1 MNGPIIWY
9 GGKGN
14 MVKTLLKYIPTHK
27 TYVEVFG
34 GGASLLFAKIPSKI
48 EVYNDLNSGLVN
60 LFRVIRDPKKF
71 KKMYKKVYLTP
82 YSREEHK
89 WAVEHCD
96 DGNDVDRAY
105 AWYVM
110 IRQSFSGCVRTW
122 GLNVNTSDSFAR
134 NIKIYL
140 NSLKRLPQIHQ
151 RLSLV
156 QIENNDFRRILKT
169 YDSKNTFF
177 YVDPPYVLS
186 TRKGGKVYEHEMTDK
201 DHQELIDLLL
211 DVKGKVM
218 LSGYENDIYK
228 RLDKKWSRI
237 VYETYCV
244 ASNSKQTNNKRN
256 KRTEII
262 WMNYKQENMLGV

>member
-1 MNGPIIWY
+1 MKGPIRWY

-14 MVKTLLKYIPTHK
+14 MVKTLLKYVPTHK

-48 EVYNDLNSGLVN
+48 EVYNDINSGLVN
-60 LFRVIRDPKKF
+60 LFRVIRDPDKF
-71 KKMYKKVYLTP
+71 KEMHRRAYLTP

-105 AWYVM
+105 AWYIM
-110 IRQSFSGCVRTW
+110 ARQCFAGNIRTW
-122 GLNVNTSDSFAR
+122 GLNVSTSDSFAK
-134 NIKIYL
+134 NINTYL

-151 RLSLV
+151 RLFLV

-186 TRKGGKVYEHEMTDK
+186 TRKGGKAYDHEMTDK

-228 RLDKKWSRI
+228 RLDNKWNRI
-237 VYETYCV
+237 VHEAYCTSS
-244 ASNSKQTNNKRN
+244 APKQTGNKRQA
-256 KRTEII
+256 RTEII
-262 WMNYKQENMLGV
+262 WMNYKLENPLGV